1 MLVSF
6 LHKDIIRLFIKQMDS
21 ILQCLVF
28 LLIAFYNSI
37 NLCGHQ
43 IFFLFSSYLI
53 LWGNKRI
60 YNVRFPSLYLL
71 INILL
76 LIYLPLTFLHV
87 CHNLWAHFRWV
98 APESVLILLPQ
109 LPLLL
114 VFFLCPLILF
124 LHEIPNFITFLH
136 QFHQLRGIVHQLLV
150 VGHILLRSVWIT
162 VPNFLVVLSHSSHE
176 VPILLGQSI
185 AAVIIHVTE

>member
-87 CHNLWAHFRWV
+87 CHNL
-98 APESVLILLPQ
+98 
-109 LPLLL
+109 
-114 VFFLCPLILF
+114 
-124 LHEIPNFITFLH
+124 
-136 QFHQLRGIVHQLLV
+136 
-150 VGHILLRSVWIT
+150 
-162 VPNFLVVLSHSSHE
+162 
-176 VPILLGQSI
+176 
-185 AAVIIHVTE
+185 